1 MFPGNSFV
9 MYQITII
16 FFPPGKNYL
25 CYTHHNKSMKKQ
37 LLQLILFSTIFTGTA
52 SAQATL
58 ISKLDFNGSLN
69 DALGNGI
76 ATAYNNAAFTFVNG
90 SMVWT
95 ADTLHSGG
103 GLLLRLPDAVFT
115 ENDYSIAIDFQF
127 AEVTGYRKIIDYSA
141 LGADAGL
148 YVNGSLRLYSAGGYG
163 PTSWNAATNYTVLVM
178 RSAADDTTRAY
189 VVQNNQLQEESKVYD
204 VAADFV
210 AVLSGNDRVLHF
222 FHDDTVTTSEHAT
235 AGSVSQ
241 LRIWNGTATL
251 QDVLSGIPQA
261 PGATPF
267 NLYPNPA
274 LTGSA
279 DVITVQLPA
288 VSSSTAE
295 VFDALGSRVYAATLQ
310 QKQQF
315 ELNTA
320 GWAKGVY
327 FLRVDGIYS
336 RFVKN

>member
-1 MFPGNSFV
+1 
-9 MYQITII
+9 
-16 FFPPGKNYL
+16 
-25 CYTHHNKSMKKQ
+25 MKKQ
-37 LLQLILFSTIFTGTA
+37 LLQLILCSTIFSATA
-52 SAQATL
+52 TAQATL
-58 ISKLDFNGSLN
+58 VSKLDFNGSLN
-69 DALGNGI
+69 DAQGNAI
-76 ATAYNNAAFTFVNG
+76 TTAYNNGAFTFLNG

-95 ADTLHSGG
+95 ADTVHSGG
-103 GLLLRLPDAVFT
+103 GIMLRLPDAVFT
-115 ENDYSIAIDFQF
+115 EDDYSIAIDFQF
-127 AEVTGYRKIIDYSA
+127 AEVTSYRKIIDYRG

-163 PTSWNAATNYTVLVM
+163 PTMWSPATNYTVLVT

-189 VVQNNQLQEESKVYD
+189 LVQGNQLLQESKAYD
-204 VAADFV
+204 ISSDYV

-222 FHDDTVTTSEHAT
+222 FHDDTITTAEHAS

-241 LRIWNGTATL
+241 LRIWNGIATL

-261 PGATPF
+261 PAATPF

-274 LTGSA
+274 QSGAA
-279 DVITVQLPA
+279 DVITVQLPE
-288 VSSSTAE
+288 VSSSTAD
-295 VFDALGSRVYAATLQ
+295 VFDVTGNRVCSVALQ
-310 QKQQF
+310 QQQQF
-315 ELNTA
+315 KLNTA

>member
-1 MFPGNSFV
+1 
-9 MYQITII
+9 
-16 FFPPGKNYL
+16 
-25 CYTHHNKSMKKQ
+25 MKKQ
-37 LLQLILFSTIFTGTA
+37 LLQVILFSTIFTGTA
-52 SAQATL
+52 GAQATL
-58 ISKLDFNGSLN
+58 VSKLDFNGSLN
-69 DALGNGI
+69 DALGNAI
-76 ATAYNNAAFTFVNG
+76 STPFNNAAFTFVNG

-95 ADTLHSGG
+95 ADSVNSGG

-115 ENDYSIAIDFQF
+115 EDDYSIAIDFQF
-127 AEVTGYRKIIDYSA
+127 AEVNSYRKIIDFGG

-163 PTSWNAATNYTVLVM
+163 PTMWNAATNYTVLVT
-178 RSAADDTTRAY
+178 RSATDDTTRAY
-189 VVQNNQLQEESKVYD
+189 VVQNNQLLEESEAFDLTSDY
-204 VAADFV
+204 V

-222 FHDDTVTTSEHAT
+222 FHDDTITSAEHAT
-235 AGSVSQ
+235 AGSVNQ
-241 LRIWNGTATL
+241 IRIWNGIATL
-251 QDVLSGIPQA
+251 QDVLSGIPQQ

-274 LTGSA
+274 LSGSA

-288 VSSSTAE
+288 ISSSTAE
-295 VFDALGSRVYAATLQ
+295 VFDALGNRVYSAALQ
-310 QKQQF
+310 QQQRF
-315 ELNTA
+315 QLNTA